1 MADAKTLNT
10 NNFSDT
16 NLYRDATGKGAKIA
30 EPVASAGTASSNR
43 GSIAPKPS
51 DASPE
56 IESLPQELPSA
67 RTVKEHLDTLFDG
80 EELSEDFM
88 KKTETIFESAVNE
101 RVQVA
106 TQQLEEAVAESYE
119 VELDSFKG
127 ELVERIDD
135 YLNYVVEEWMNENE
149 VAIEKGIRSEIA
161 ESFIEGLKK
170 LFETNYI
177 DIPEERVDVLE
188 ELVAE
193 HTELTNSFNDAI
205 NENME
210 LNKDIELYKRA
221 ELFSSVS
228 DGLSDV
234 QIDRFASLAEG
245 IEFKSADEYQ
255 DKLQIL
261 KTSYFGGDNSTPS
274 ENYEEELTSNTQTTL
289 TEGNSPMNMY
299 VNTLNRQK
307 DQRKLYEDKN

>member
-1 MADAKTLNT
+1 
-10 NNFSDT
+10 
-16 NLYRDATGKGAKIA
+16 
-30 EPVASAGTASSNR
+30 
-43 GSIAPKPS
+43 
-51 DASPE
+51 
-56 IESLPQELPSA
+56 
-67 RTVKEHLDTLFDG
+67 
-80 EELSEDFM
+80 M

-205 NENME
+205 NENLE